1 MKKTWI
7 AVVLFSILAL
17 SGCGSSVESVKKTD
31 GDAPV
36 KKEEPVDTPED
47 AVDEPDEDV
56 VYTIGDRITFDDLYA
71 LTIVSVKETEE
82 RNEFSE
88 KEVEQVLLIEYLYE
102 NLRSEDEI
110 YISDM
115 EFKMVDEGGNMMDT
129 YPVDS
134 GFSPVYTPMGA
145 KTLAS
150 FAVGTTEKSSKIEVH
165 YYDNFFSSQSD
176 FVFSLPV
183 GSEVEV
189 NLNGTLP
196 EYENTYSVGET
207 IEITTED
214 GVYSV
219 TIDSVEKTSER
230 NEYEAK
236 KPEAVYKIAYSYAN
250 VSMEEPVYIS
260 EYSFTL
266 IDEQGNTGYVY
277 PNFSDEYP
285 SETIKGAKSKAVMF
299 FGTHK
304 DSGSLVLAF
313 KDNMFNSN
321 SDFYIRAD
329 NLN

>member
-1 MKKTWI
+1 
-7 AVVLFSILAL
+7 
-17 SGCGSSVESVKKTD
+17 
-31 GDAPV
+31 
-36 KKEEPVDTPED
+36 
-47 AVDEPDEDV
+47 
-56 VYTIGDRITFDDLYA
+56 
-71 LTIVSVKETEE
+71 
-82 RNEFSE
+82 
-88 KEVEQVLLIEYLYE
+88 VEQVLLIEYLYE

-176 FVFSLPV
+176 CVFSLPV
-183 GSEVEV
+183 GSEAEV

-196 EYENTYSVGET
+196 EYENTFAVGET

-214 GVYSV
+214 GVYTV

-236 KPEAVYKIAYSYAN
+236 KTRSR
-250 VSMEEPVYIS
+250 
-260 EYSFTL
+260 L
-266 IDEQGNTGYVY
+266 
-277 PNFSDEYP
+277 
-285 SETIKGAKSKAVMF
+285 
-299 FGTHK
+299 
-304 DSGSLVLAF
+304 
-313 KDNMFNSN
+313 
-321 SDFYIRAD
+321 
-329 NLN
+329 